1 MEGCTITDLKVHS
14 KHNCYLLS
22 PEDMQKIQEKIG
34 VTTQMEPGT
43 YVVRIRSGS
52 FDYCEDLKDNGEP
65 LVMLWIYG
73 GKFINKKSN
82 IEVEATWSTLN
93 GYDDT
98 LTLEVLETA
107 NLSAFFFDTYLDDNE
122 GEVTV
127 SVVKI

>member
-22 PEDMQKIQEKIG
+22 PADMEKIQDNIAVRADLEK
-34 VTTQMEPGT
+34 GT
-43 YVVRIRSGS
+43 YVIRIRQGS
-52 FDYCEDLKDNGEP
+52 FDYAQGDVQLGEP

-73 GKFINKKSN
+73 GKFANKKN
-82 IEVEATWSTLN
+82 NVEVEATWSTLN

-98 LTLEVLETA
+98 VTLEVIEPAKLC
-107 NLSAFFFDTYLDDNE
+107 AFFFDTYIEDNE
-122 GEVTV
+122 GEVII

>member
-65 LVMLWIYG
+65 SVMLWIYG